1 MKLCFDG
8 DKKKQSGFVFVIRDV
23 FALMHGGVVIA
34 GQVVEGRLC
43 QGDQAVCVPGAGK
56 PFLCLIEAIEQPD
69 PGHPGKYVHPGDARA
84 DGPCKGNY
92 ALKIPWRDKSDFCAG
107 DRLVPVGTV
116 LLEEDK
122 KK

>member
-69 PGHPGKYVHPGDARA
+69 PGPRASGKICSSWG
-84 DGPCKGNY
+84 
-92 ALKIPWRDKSDFCAG
+92 CAG
-107 DRLVPVGTV
+107 RRSLQRK
-116 LLEEDK
+116 LCAEDSRAG
-122 KK
+122 